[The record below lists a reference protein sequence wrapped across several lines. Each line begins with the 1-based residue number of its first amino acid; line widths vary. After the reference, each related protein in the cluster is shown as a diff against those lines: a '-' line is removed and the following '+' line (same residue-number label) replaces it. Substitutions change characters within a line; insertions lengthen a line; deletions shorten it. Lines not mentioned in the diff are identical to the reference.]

1 MTDDSQTPTGDPIE
15 EESSRSR
22 AVAIGIGAVA
32 VIALI
37 ALLVFLA
44 VRSDDTEVA
53 VDETTTTTTIVDDTT
68 TTVDDTTT
76 TTTVDET
83 TTTVADTTTTT
94 DETTTTVEA
103 TTTTVEATTTTTIDD
118 GSGPTPEELAFTVWP
133 PAASDLRYA
142 DPLDAA
148 EGFAVDFLG
157 MTDPLI
163 GEFMRGD
170 LRSGEVEI
178 RGIDGS
184 TPTLVALRTYGTDG
198 NWWVVAANSPD
209 IVVDEPTF
217 DTEITSPLR
226 LAGRSATFEG
236 TVEVEIR
243 ADGEDDPLFEGFVT
257 GGAAPGEP
265 APFAETIEWDPP
277 ESGRGVI
284 VFFERS
290 SDDGRVLQATIVRVT
305 FAES

>member
-1 MTDDSQTPTGDPIE
+1 MTDDSQTPAGDPIE

-44 VRSDDTEVA
+44 VRGDDTEIA
-53 VDETTTTTTIVDDTT
+53 VDETTTTTTTTTTTIVDDTT
-68 TTVDDTTT
+68 TTTTT

-83 TTTVADTTTTT
+83 TTTVDETTTTV

-103 TTTTVEATTTTTIDD
+103 TTTTVDELT
-118 GSGPTPEELAFTVWP
+118 GPTEEELAFTVWP

-142 DPLDAA
+142 EPLEAA

-157 MTDPLI
+157 MIDPLI
-163 GEFMRGD
+163 GEFMQGD
-170 LRSGEVEI
+170 LRSGEVEV
-178 RGIDGS
+178 RGIDGI
-184 TPTLVALRTYGTDG
+184 TPTLVTVRTYGTDG
-198 NWWVVAANSPD
+198 NWWVLGARSAD

-217 DTEITSPLR
+217 DTELTSPLR

-265 APFAETIEWDPP
+265 APFDETIEWDPP

-290 SDDGRVLQATIVRVT
+290 SDDGRVLQATIMRVT
-305 FAES
+305 FGED

>member
-68 TTVDDTTT
+68 TTVDEAAAAATRAAATPSR
-76 TTTVDET
+76 
-83 TTTVADTTTTT
+83 ADPTP
-94 DETTTTVEA
+94 VEA
-103 TTTTVEATTTTTIDD
+103 TTTTVEATTTTIDD